1 MEDVMPT
8 AKEYYEGILKQAGVA
23 DAKRQALVAVLDDDE
38 ISKAL
43 NSDVIA
49 PRLRQEDY
57 SRNQDALKAEKD
69 KAAKEWQEYYQKELT
84 RVANDK
90 KVLDQYAARV
100 QAYEQQYGSIDDG
113 KVITQQVQSDF
124 LKKEDVDKMLQQQ
137 GNQMLTILEWVGQ
150 KPIQHYKTFGEPLDV
165 SAVKKIAMEKGV
177 SLDQAYA
184 EYSSPMAEARQKAE
198 VEKRVADAKAEG
210 AREFASTHKLPIDA
224 KPREYHPIFDR
235 QADAKP
241 VTERDRA
248 NAFADAWNNA
258 GATSGGNQ

>member
-1 MEDVMPT
+1 MAVDIKQYIAQLAQT
-8 AKEYYEGILKQAGVA
+8 AGLS
-23 DAKRQALVAVLDDDE
+23 DDE
-38 ISKAL
+38 KANLLKVAENEKFSKGL
-43 NSDVIA
+43 EENIL
-49 PRLRQEDY
+49 LRSDY
-57 SRNQDALKAEKD
+57 SKNMDALKAEKD

-113 KVITQQVQSDF
+113 KVVTQQVQSDF